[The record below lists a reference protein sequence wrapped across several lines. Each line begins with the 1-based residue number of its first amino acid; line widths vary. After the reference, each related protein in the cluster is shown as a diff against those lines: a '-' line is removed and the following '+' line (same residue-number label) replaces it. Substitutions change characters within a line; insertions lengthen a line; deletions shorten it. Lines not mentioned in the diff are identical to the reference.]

1 MNFLHT
7 KTVNKMTV
15 EKRSILDLFTGHKR
29 QKLKEESEVVDS
41 GKKVVEIDKVQEKT
55 TKKIEYISRKS
66 QQQQQQQHVEFREFK
81 REEFIAGLS
90 EEVKMLLDLEIS
102 TMDPSWFEILHEE
115 ITKPYFI
122 ELKKFLL
129 KEWDSSTP
137 IFPPKEDIYSWTRLT
152 PFEKVKVLIIGQDP
166 YHNFN
171 QAHGL
176 AFSVK
181 DPKTRVPPSL
191 VNIYKGI
198 KIDYESFEIPKTGD
212 LTKWAKQGVLLL
224 NTCLTVKAHL
234 ANSHAKK
241 GWEQFTKAVVKKLIE
256 NHIETH
262 GIIVVAWGGPA
273 LKMVESIGKIDWNR
287 NLLLKSAH
295 PSPLSARRGFFEGH
309 HFFKCNEW
317 IKENIGVES
326 LIDWGIIDGNSTNS
340 N

>member
-1 MNFLHT
+1 
-7 KTVNKMTV
+7 MTV
-15 EKRSILDLFTGHKR
+15 EKRSISDFFNAKKK
-29 QKLKEESEVVDS
+29 QKLEEKTNVALKFETL
-41 GKKVVEIDKVQEKT
+41 VENGQKQEKVEP
-55 TKKIEYISRKS
+55 KIDYKSRKS
-66 QQQQQQQHVEFREFK
+66 QQQQSEYKVPFNREKFIEALTD
-81 REEFIAGLS
+81 EERT
-90 EEVKMLLDLEIS
+90 LLNLEIT
-102 TMDPSWFEILHEE
+102 TMDASWFEILHSE

-122 ELKKFLL
+122 ELKKFLN
-129 KEWDSSTP
+129 KEWESSTP

-152 PFEKVKVLIIGQDP
+152 PFDEVNVLVIGQDP

-256 NHIETH
+256 NHNEKH

-273 LKMVESIGKIDWNR
+273 LKMVESVGKVDWNR
-287 NLLLKSAH
+287 NLLLKCAH
-295 PSPLSARRGFFEGH
+295 PSPLSARRGFFEAH
-309 HFFKCNEW
+309 HFLKCNEW
-317 IKENIGVES
+317 IKDNIGEEKT
-326 LIDWGIIDGNSTNS
+326 IDWGIIDGNSTN
-340 N
+340 